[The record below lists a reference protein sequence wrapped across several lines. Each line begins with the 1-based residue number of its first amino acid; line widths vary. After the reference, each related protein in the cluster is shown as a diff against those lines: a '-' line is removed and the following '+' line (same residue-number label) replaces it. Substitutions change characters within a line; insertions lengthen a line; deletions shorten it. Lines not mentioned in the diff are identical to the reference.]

1 MLRNEEKKCKVGA
14 VIIMHPGHN
23 NYGTSLQGLATVK
36 FLQKEEISFDI
47 IRYNKKRTLWDIIST
62 GPFLLM
68 SGALKSIQRRKYK
81 EKSIKEHPVYRELLK
96 IRTTKIQIFKDKYF
110 EPLCKYYTGYK
121 NLHKG
126 SLNYD
131 VVFVGSDQVWSPLSL
146 YSKFYNLLFVD
157 KSVPTFSYASSF
169 GVSNILKWQI
179 KGTRRF
185 LNKLDLIGVR
195 EIRGKEIVDSLSNKK
210 ATVVVDPTLLLCR
223 KDWDEIADMSLKN
236 YSEPYIFCY
245 ILGQRDSIREQ
256 INKLRNKTGYKVVF
270 LRHVDD
276 YYEPDEK
283 MGDYAPYD
291 IDPID
296 FINLIR
302 NASYV
307 ITDSFH
313 CTIFSIIFHKQFSVF
328 YRVDPS
334 SPRSTHSRIQS
345 LLMTYG
351 LIDRLGENGML
362 DKIDNQIDY
371 KYVDNQINR
380 LRENSIYF
388 FRKGLNLPYIN

>member
-1 MLRNEEKKCKVGA
+1 MKEKRKVGA

-23 NYGTSLQGLATVK
+23 NYGTSLQGFATIR
-36 FLQKEEISFDI
+36 FLQKEGISFDI
-47 IRYNKKRTLWDIIST
+47 IRYKKKHTLLDIITT

-68 SGALKSIQRRKYK
+68 SGALKSIKRRKQR
-81 EKSIKEHPVYRELLK
+81 EKCIKEHPAYKEQLK
-96 IRTTKIQIFKDKYF
+96 IRTTKVQAFKDKYF

-146 YSKFYNLLFVD
+146 YAKFYNLLFVD

-179 KGTRRF
+179 RGTRKF
-185 LNKLDLIGVR
+185 LNKLDLVGVR
-195 EIRGKEIVDSLSNKK
+195 EMRGKEIVDSLSDKK
-210 ATVVVDPTLLLCR
+210 ATVVVDPTLLLSS
-223 KDWDEIADMSLKN
+223 KEWAEIANTYMQK

-245 ILGQRDSIREQ
+245 ILGHRDDIRKR
-256 INKLRNKTGYKVVF
+256 INELRDRTGYKVVF

-276 YYEPDEK
+276 YYEADEK

-296 FINLIR
+296 FINLVR

-313 CTIFSIIFHKQFSVF
+313 GTIFSIIFHKQFSVF

-334 SPRSTHSRIQS
+334 DSKSTHSRIQS
-345 LLMTYG
+345 LLMTFD
-351 LIDRLGENGML
+351 LNDRLGENGML
-362 DKIDNQIDY
+362 DNIDNQIDY
-371 KYVDNQINR
+371 EYIDDQMNK
-380 LRENSIYF
+380 LRERSIKY
-388 FRKGLNLPYIN
+388 FRKGLNLSYIHK